1 MSEHANSA
9 PLTPLQ
15 RAYLAARDGAA
26 PLGATGMLD
35 VRVWESDVDADR
47 LREVVASLVA
57 RHEALRLR
65 IDATAGTQSVAP
77 EADVLRV
84 VDLHGRGDDAF
95 VDLLAELRT
104 APRPL
109 DALVEVVHVRRDD
122 RDAVVLCSDALALDG
137 QGLARVISEA
147 RRLLADPTLSLPP
160 APTGLLDALRAFP
173 AGADADRAQRAADDL
188 PAAPRLPWRA
198 ALDGLGP
205 IRTERTSRVVD
216 AAIWRRAVLAGGA
229 AGLSA
234 HSVAAGAIGDEL
246 AARSGG
252 PVRLSVPTAGAAKM
266 RRWGRS
272 PASSSWAP
280 EPIRPTPSAAP
291 GCCRPSCSLASTDPT
306 APRSPPLWPDA
317 TARRSPARSSSRT
330 ASPGPLPPPRSPH
343 GRRRPRSCSTSDS
356 VRVTVPS
363 CSPPT
368 SPSTPSRSRR
378 RTRSWMPCPGASTQ
392 WVVRGPPRAR
402 RRS

>member
-1 MSEHANSA
+1 MSEHGNSA

-65 IDATAGTQSVAP
+65 IDAAAGTQSVAP

-95 VDLLAELRT
+95 IDLLAGLRT

-216 AAIWRRAVLAGGA
+216 AAIWR
-229 AGLSA
+229 
-234 HSVAAGAIGDEL
+234 
-246 AARSGG
+246 
-252 PVRLSVPTAGAAKM
+252 
-266 RRWGRS
+266 
-272 PASSSWAP
+272 
-280 EPIRPTPSAAP
+280 
-291 GCCRPSCSLASTDPT
+291 
-306 APRSPPLWPDA
+306 
-317 TARRSPARSSSRT
+317 
-330 ASPGPLPPPRSPH
+330 
-343 GRRRPRSCSTSDS
+343 
-356 VRVTVPS
+356 
-363 CSPPT
+363 
-368 SPSTPSRSRR
+368 
-378 RTRSWMPCPGASTQ
+378 
-392 WVVRGPPRAR
+392 
-402 RRS
+402 